1 MPVTERLRLTALA
14 GGFALA
20 MVPALALAVLTAV
33 AVPLVLVTVGVPL
46 LGILVPA
53 TARLTAAHRRVD
65 TALLGEPVT
74 TDYADTTGAGP
85 LTRLA
90 VWARDGARWRD
101 QAFCWFAAT
110 GGFALSI
117 LPVALLTA
125 PVVHVAVSLAL
136 GERVWLWLA
145 LALGLPVA
153 LVAWWFATPALFR
166 ARLAV
171 ERGILD
177 QDRVPRLERRVE
189 EVTVSRADSLDL
201 NAAEIRRIERDLHDG
216 AQARIAAAGMS
227 AGLAEKLLRTDPDA
241 AAELLREVQTTTVD
255 ALEDLRSL
263 VRSIHP
269 PVLADRGLA
278 GAVETLALSVPLPVT
293 VELDVPR
300 LPAPVESATY
310 FAVAELLANVVKH
323 AHATRARVAGSHD
336 GARLVVRVTDDG
348 QGGADADG
356 SGLTGIRRRL
366 GAFDGTL
373 RVDSPL
379 GGPTEVTLEVPC
391 PTP

>member
-33 AVPLVLVTVGVPL
+33 AIPLVLVTVGVPL
-46 LGILVPA
+46 LGVLVPA
-53 TARLTAAHRRVD
+53 TARLTAAHRRAD
-65 TALLGEPVT
+65 SALLGVPVGVE
-74 TDYADTTGAGP
+74 YADTAGAGP
-85 LTRLA
+85 LARLG

-101 QAFCWFAAT
+101 QAFCWFSAT
-110 GGFALSI
+110 GGFVLSV
-117 LPVALLTA
+117 LPVALLVA
-125 PVVHVAVSLAL
+125 PVVHVVLALAL
-136 GERVWLWLA
+136 GRETWLWLA
-145 LALGLPVA
+145 LVSVPVA
-153 LVAWWFATPALFR
+153 IVAWWFATPALVR
-166 ARLAV
+166 ARLTV
-171 ERGILD
+171 ERGLLD
-177 QDRVPRLERRVE
+177 QARVPRLERRVG
-189 EVTVSRADSLDL
+189 EVEGSRADSLDL

>member
-1 MPVTERLRLTALA
+1 
-14 GGFALA
+14 
-20 MVPALALAVLTAV
+20 
-33 AVPLVLVTVGVPL
+33 
-46 LGILVPA
+46 
-53 TARLTAAHRRVD
+53 
-65 TALLGEPVT
+65 
-74 TDYADTTGAGP
+74 
-85 LTRLA
+85 
-90 VWARDGARWRD
+90 
-101 QAFCWFAAT
+101 
-110 GGFALSI
+110 
-117 LPVALLTA
+117 
-125 PVVHVAVSLAL
+125 
-136 GERVWLWLA
+136 VWLWLA

>member
-53 TARLTAAHRRVD
+53 TARLTAAHRRAD
-65 TALLGEPVT
+65 SALLGVPVGVE
-74 TDYADTTGAGP
+74 YADTAGAGP
-85 LTRLA
+85 LARLG

-101 QAFCWFAAT
+101 QAFCWFSAT
-110 GGFALSI
+110 GGFVLSV
-117 LPVALLTA
+117 LPVALLVA
-125 PVVHVAVSLAL
+125 PVVHVVLALAL
-136 GERVWLWLA
+136 GRETWLWLA
-145 LALGLPVA
+145 LVSVPVA
-153 LVAWWFATPALFR
+153 VVAWWFATPALVR
-166 ARLAV
+166 ARLTV
-171 ERGILD
+171 ERGLLD
-177 QDRVPRLERRVE
+177 QARVPRLERRVG
-189 EVTVSRADSLDL
+189 EVEGSRADSLDL